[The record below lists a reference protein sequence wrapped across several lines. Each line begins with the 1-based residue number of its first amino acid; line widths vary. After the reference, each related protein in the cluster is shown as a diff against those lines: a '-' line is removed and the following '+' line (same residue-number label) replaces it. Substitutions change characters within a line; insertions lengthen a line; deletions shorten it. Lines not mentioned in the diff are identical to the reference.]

1 MIEHAANTRLVQL
14 LGQFRLLP
22 YSGPGR
28 LAELHLHSVSPAS
41 ETQCLAQILHRQH
54 QVQCAHLQ
62 QITPRKT
69 GRPGKLTM
77 QFSRP
82 VQDRVR
88 TSELG
93 KLALPQN
100 RSSLRSPAAL
110 LATATAV
117 YCEHGATTLRVDA
130 IVRLSIPHESGALS
144 CS

>member
-14 LGQFRLLP
+14 LGQFPLLP

-41 ETQCLAQILHRQH
+41 ETQCLAQILHQQH

-69 GRPGKLTM
+69 GRPGNLRC
-77 QFSRP
+77 SSLP

-117 YCEHGATTLRVDA
+117 YCEHGATMLRADA